1 MRRLKKKKLDSP
13 VKPGNDKDPK
23 KEEYNAAVFRNRL
36 LSQLSGRISE
46 PNAIS
51 MPALFEAVYDR
62 PWHDKVNGTRDIRK
76 LITELRDE
84 GVPICSSTAQTGG
97 GYYLAAAGSELTNYL
112 RRQQRRA
119 LQILSRNA
127 KIKKI
132 SLPNYLGQLRL
143 ETEGTRSEAKQT
155 SFF

>member
-1 MRRLKKKKLDSP
+1 MRRIKRKIAQAEESKK
-13 VKPGNDKDPK
+13 
-23 KEEYNAAVFRNRL
+23 EYNADEYRHRL
-36 LSQLSGRISE
+36 LAELSGRISE

-51 MPALFEAVYDR
+51 MPALFEVVYGR

-76 LITELRDE
+76 LITDLRAE
-84 GVPICSSTAQTGG
+84 GVPICSSTAKDGG

-112 RRQQRRA
+112 RRTERRA
-119 LQILSRNA
+119 LLILQRNA

-143 ETEGTRSEAKQT
+143 EMAGGKNREAKQENL
-155 SFF
+155 F